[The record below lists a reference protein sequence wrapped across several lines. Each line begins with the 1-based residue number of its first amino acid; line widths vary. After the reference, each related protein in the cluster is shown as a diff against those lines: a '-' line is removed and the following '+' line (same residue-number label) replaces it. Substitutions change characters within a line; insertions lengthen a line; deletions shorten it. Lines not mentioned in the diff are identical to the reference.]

1 MKNMIARFFP
11 SLSPDTVYI
20 FLLGMFWALILLVVL
35 ILLAGFFWL
44 LIRRSKTV
52 SGITLNTQHGTLF
65 IAASAI
71 SDLIYSLDERFP
83 DLEILRVRLI
93 RDGKDLALQVKV
105 YYAANG
111 QQSMLALTE
120 DFQSKTSELLKTA
133 FGIENISRIDL
144 IVPKSKF

>member
-11 SLSPDTVYI
+11 SLPPESVYL

-35 ILLAGFFWL
+35 FLLTGFFWL
-44 LIRRSKTV
+44 LLRRSRKL

-71 SDLIYSLDERFP
+71 SDLIYSLDDSFP

-93 RDGKDLALQVKV
+93 RDGKDLAVQVKV
-105 YYAANG
+105 YYAAG
-111 QQSMLALTE
+111 GQSMLALTE
-120 DFQSKTSELLKTA
+120 AFQAKATEMLKTA

-144 IVPKSKF
+144 IVPRSKF

>member
-1 MKNMIARFFP
+1 MKNLISSFFP
-11 SLSPDTVYI
+11 SISLDTVYV
-20 FLLGMFWALILLVVL
+20 FLMGMLWALILLVVL
-35 ILLAGFFWL
+35 MVLAGLFWL
-44 LIRRSKTV
+44 LLRRSRSV
-52 SGITLNTQHGTLF
+52 SGITLNTEHGTLF

-71 SDLIYSLDERFP
+71 SDLIYSMDDRFP

-93 RDGKDLALQVKV
+93 RDGKNLAVQVKV

-111 QQSMLALTE
+111 QSMLALAE
-120 DFQSKTSELLKTA
+120 EFQAQAAELLKTA

>member
-11 SLSPDTVYI
+11 SLPPDAVYL
-20 FLLGMFWALILLVVL
+20 FLLGMLWTLILLVVL
-35 ILLAGFFWL
+35 LLLAGFFL
-44 LIRRSKTV
+44 LLFRRSRKV
-52 SGITLNTQHGTLF
+52 SGITLNTPHGTLF

-71 SDLIYSLDERFP
+71 SDLIYSMDESFP

-93 RDGKDLALQVKV
+93 RDGKDLAVQVKV

-111 QQSMLALTE
+111 QSSMLALTE
-120 DFQSKTSELLKTA
+120 DFQTKASELLKTA

>member
-35 ILLAGFFWL
+35 MLLAGFFWL
-44 LIRRSKTV
+44 LIHRSKAV
-52 SGITLNTQHGTLF
+52 SGITLNTQQGTLF

-93 RDGKDLALQVKV
+93 RDGKDLAIQVKV
-105 YYAANG
+105 YYASSG
-111 QQSMLALTE
+111 QSMLALTE
-120 DFQSKTSELLKTA
+120 DFQTKAAELLKTA